1 MIKAI
6 RNIAGRVSAFNMEK
20 NVMKKSAVLV
30 VMLAVLMTIS
40 CVAIRE
46 AKAIDRGSVK
56 VALLGSD
63 YASYIN
69 DVQAYLLPF
78 SDLAVIDIVEV
89 QSSTPSLATLLN
101 YDSVLVWSNFNFF
114 DSVALGDVLADYV
127 DFGGGVVLATF
138 SWYEPDYGLE
148 GRIMGN
154 YTPFEQVGGNLY
166 TTANLS
172 WYNSSHPIMDGVSTI
187 SEQFRDNVTLTAGA
201 ELVAEWSD
209 GTPFVATKGSVVGI
223 TLFPPPSQWT
233 GDVPNLIHNALVW
246 AVPQPVL
253 ALVPGT
259 GFASTTIVGS
269 GGFASNS
276 RITVTWDGTPI
287 PTVPNTLTSDLYGN
301 FTAIISVLTPNEP
314 GSHIVNATDEYGRSA
329 WAVFT
334 VVDMTGPQGP
344 QGPQGATG
352 PQGPEGAAGPQGQ
365 QGETGPAGEVSLV
378 YIVAPIGLSVV
389 AIILAAYA
397 VVKKKP

>member
-1 MIKAI
+1 
-6 RNIAGRVSAFNMEK
+6 
-20 NVMKKSAVLV
+20 
-30 VMLAVLMTIS
+30 
-40 CVAIRE
+40 
-46 AKAIDRGSVK
+46 
-56 VALLGSD
+56 
-63 YASYIN
+63 
-69 DVQAYLLPF
+69 
-78 SDLAVIDIVEV
+78 
-89 QSSTPSLATLLN
+89 
-101 YDSVLVWSNFNFF
+101 
-114 DSVALGDVLADYV
+114 
-127 DFGGGVVLATF
+127 
-138 SWYEPDYGLE
+138 
-148 GRIMGN
+148 
-154 YTPFEQVGGNLY
+154 
-166 TTANLS
+166 
-172 WYNSSHPIMDGVSTI
+172 MDGVSTI
-187 SEQFRDNVTLTAGA
+187 SEYFRDNVTLTAGA

-223 TLFPPPSQWT
+223 TLFPSSLQWT

-246 AVPQPVL
+246 AVPQP
-253 ALVPGT
+253 ALVLVPDT
-259 GFASTTIVGS
+259 GFASTTIMGS
-269 GGFASNS
+269 GGFAGNS

-314 GSHIVNATDEYGRSA
+314 GPHIVNATDEYGRSA

-352 PQGPEGAAGPQGQ
+352 PQGSQGPQGPQGPEGATGPQGL

-397 VVKKKP
+397 VAKKKP